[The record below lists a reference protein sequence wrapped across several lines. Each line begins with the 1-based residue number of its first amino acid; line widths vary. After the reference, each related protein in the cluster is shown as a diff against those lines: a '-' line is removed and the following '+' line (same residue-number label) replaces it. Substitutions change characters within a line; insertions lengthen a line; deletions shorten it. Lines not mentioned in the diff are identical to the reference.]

1 MTNRSR
7 EQKRSAHERPLPCYH
22 CGLPV
27 PAGSRFEARV
37 LGETRAMC
45 CPGCQAVAEAIV
57 AGGLESY
64 YRHRSENAANPEALP
79 KALSE
84 ELQLYDRPDVQG
96 GFVRHEG
103 ELAETSLMIEG
114 ISCAACGW
122 LIEKHLRQ
130 LPGVAEA
137 RLNLSNHRLHVRW
150 QDSQLPLSQ
159 LLGELRQIGYAGHP
173 FQPDRA
179 TERLAMENRRALRQ
193 LGVAGLLWI
202 QVMMAVMAT
211 WPEFNL
217 DLSAGMDRI
226 LRWVSLILTTP
237 IVFYCCGQFFRGAL
251 RDLRTRHLTMDVS
264 VSLAIGGAYVAG
276 IWSTITGQ
284 GELYFDAVGMF
295 ALFLLAGRYLERRA
309 RERTAASTAQLVNL
323 LPASCLRLDAANQG
337 ERILLSELRVGDRVL
352 VPPGAV
358 LPADGVI
365 LDGQSS
371 VDESLLTGEYLP
383 HPRQAGD
390 AVTGGT
396 LNVEGPLTVEVGA
409 LGDDSRLSAIVR
421 LLERAQADKPRLAE
435 LADKVAQWFLLI
447 VLLVAAAVGAL
458 WWQVD
463 HQRAFWVVLSLLVAT
478 CPCALSLATPTA
490 LTAATGSLH
499 KLGLL
504 ITRGHVLEGLNHID
518 TVIFDKTGTLTEGRL
533 TLKQVLPLRDLDA
546 DRCLALAAALENRS
560 EHPIARAFG
569 RAPEAADSVASHP
582 GLGLEGLVEGR
593 RLRIGQAAFVSNL
606 GGSATPAMP
615 GDSGQWLLLG
625 DEQGPLAW
633 FGLDDRLRSDAPALL
648 AACKARLAHP
658 PAIRRRLADG
668 RQRRCRTGHRRSPRR
683 PAPGRQAGHARTPAR
698 RGPPGADARRRS
710 QRRTGA
716 RRCRHQRRHGQRHRP
731 GQDQRRRGAPV
742 QPPGQPG
749 AGFPAGAPHPP
760 YHHREPGLGQPVQW
774 PGPALRRARLDHPG
788 LGGDRH
794 VGQFAAG
801 GGQRPAADPNPFAE
815 VRMAALYI
823 LIPVAI
829 VIVAIAIYVF
839 FWAVDSGQ
847 YDDLDGPAHS
857 ILFDDEDPKHQAGV
871 DEAEKPSKPEDR
883 PRG

>member
-1 MTNRSR
+1 M
-7 EQKRSAHERPLPCYH
+7 SAPLPCYH

-27 PAGSRFEARV
+27 PVGSRFEARV

-173 FQPDRA
+173 YQPDRA

-447 VLLVAAAVGAL
+447 VLLVAAAVGVL

-560 EHPIARAFG
+560 EHPIGPRLRPCAGGRRQRRKPSGTGPRRPGGRPPPAHRPGRLRQQPGRQRHARDA
-569 RAPEAADSVASHP
+569 
-582 GLGLEGLVEGR
+582 R
-593 RLRIGQAAFVSNL
+593 RLRTVAAARRRAGTAGLVRSRRP
-606 GGSATPAMP
+606 PAQRRP
-615 GDSGQWLLLG
+615 RPARRL
-625 DEQGPLAW
+625 QG
-633 FGLDDRLRSDAPALL
+633 
-648 AACKARLAHP
+648 ARLAHP
-658 PAIRRRLADG
+658 PAIR
-668 RQRRCRTGHRRSPRR
+668 
-683 PAPGRQAGHARTPAR
+683 
-698 RGPPGADARRRS
+698 
-710 QRRTGA
+710 
-716 RRCRHQRRHGQRHRP
+716 
-731 GQDQRRRGAPV
+731 
-742 QPPGQPG
+742 
-749 AGFPAGAPHPP
+749 
-760 YHHREPGLGQPVQW
+760 
-774 PGPALRRARLDHPG
+774 
-788 LGGDRH
+788 
-794 VGQFAAG
+794 
-801 GGQRPAADPNPFAE
+801 
-815 VRMAALYI
+815 
-823 LIPVAI
+823 
-829 VIVAIAIYVF
+829 
-839 FWAVDSGQ
+839 
-847 YDDLDGPAHS
+847 
-857 ILFDDEDPKHQAGV
+857 
-871 DEAEKPSKPEDR
+871 
-883 PRG
+883 